1 MDHCVWRL
9 ASIRSIF
16 PAENIINVNSPR
28 AKGEYPRDGIRLSLD
43 NVDLTSFELCD

>member
-9 ASIRSIF
+9 ASIRSILS
-16 PAENIINVNSPR
+16 AENIINVNSPR